1 MTSKHASDASKRLQ
15 RLSFMP
21 PPWLRL
27 CLRHAS
33 ASNPCKTHGITIGG
47 REVGE
52 QLAAWDLWQQ
62 EAA

>member
-1 MTSKHASDASKRLQ
+1 MTCKHASDGSKRLQ

-21 PPWLRL
+21 PPCLHL

-47 REVGE
+47 RERGE
-52 QLAAWDLWQQ
+52 QLAVLELWQQ